1 MKNRLVQHKLYLL
14 PLLVFVALSVL
25 SIQAHGASLK
35 SLFKRTNPSVV
46 LLLTAEK
53 NIATIMGN
61 KTGVFSRGSGSGV
74 VISKDGLIVT
84 AAHVV
89 NLAEDITVV
98 FHDGR
103 QVKATILSTQPNT
116 DLALLQLKT
125 IPEDMK
131 YSKLGNSD
139 DVAIGEDIYVIGAPY
154 GSRSLSR
161 GIISSRLPIPSLSDS
176 VEIGEY
182 LQTDAAINP
191 GNSGGPMFN
200 MDGEVIG
207 VVSHILTK
215 SGGFDGIGYA
225 VTSNTVK
232 NFLSSQSGLWAG
244 IKYTQLDEDLSA
256 ALNVPQNAGSL
267 LIEKVAKGSLSDKL
281 GLKGGQYQAEIEGRK
296 LTLGGD
302 VILEIMNIPLTNR
315 DNFLKIHKA
324 WNDLKSGETVTVKIF
339 RKGQIE
345 ILSTVFE

>member
-1 MKNRLVQHKLYLL
+1 MKHRMIQLNVFYTSLLAFVFLWISSTQVQ
-14 PLLVFVALSVL
+14 
-25 SIQAHGASLK
+25 GASLK

-74 VISKDGLIVT
+74 VVSKDGLVVT

-103 QVKATILSTQPNT
+103 QVKASVLSTQPNT
-116 DLALLQLKT
+116 DLALLQLKN
-125 IPEDMK
+125 IPANMA
-131 YSKLGNSD
+131 YSKLADSD
-139 DVAIGEDIYVIGAPY
+139 DVHIGEDIYVIGAPY

-161 GIISSRLPIPSLSDS
+161 GIISSRLPIPGLSGTAG
-176 VEIGEY
+176 IGEY

-200 MDGEVIG
+200 MDGEVVGI
-207 VVSHILTK
+207 VSHILTK

-225 VTSNTVK
+225 VSSNTVK
-232 NFLSSQSGLWAG
+232 NFLNTQSGLWAG
-244 IKYTQLDEDLSA
+244 IKYMQLDEDLSA
-256 ALNVPQNAGSL
+256 ALNVPQIAGSL
-267 LIEKVAKGSLSDKL
+267 LVEKVARGSLSDKL

-296 LTLGGD
+296 LILGGD
-302 VILEIMNIPLTNR
+302 VIMEIMNIPLTSR
-315 DNFLKIHKA
+315 ENFLAINKA
-324 WNDLKSGETVTVKIF
+324 WNDLKAGETITMKIF
-339 RKGQIE
+339 RQGRIE
-345 ILSTVFE
+345 ILSTVF